1 MRLSHV
7 RSVTKREYLARLKS
21 KGFWISTVALP
32 ILMAAWAILPGLMV
46 ANTPA
51 GQRLAVVDR
60 TNKIAERLED
70 QLAEWSRRSS
80 DLLEGGQPVRFDL
93 EIIDPSG
100 NLDALREELD
110 RRVLDDEIDAWIWI
124 DDDLLAED
132 RIEYH
137 AESVSNFITQEVLG
151 SALSRVVR
159 TTRLQDAGYDADV
172 VAELSRSVD
181 LNTIR
186 LSEKGSEAEAG
197 IGGFAIAFGLFM
209 ILYMTTLI
217 YGQQVMH
224 GVLEEKSSRVVEVVL
239 AAIRPVELL
248 AGKLIGICLAGLT
261 QLAIWIGTLALLT
274 APGVI
279 ALLAFMPPGVEMPE
293 LAGSLVVHFFLFFLL
308 GYFFYATFYAM
319 IGSAFN
325 NSQEAQQ
332 MASVGVIFVV
342 APWIF
347 FLPVLNDPDST
358 ISVVTSLIPV
368 FTPFLM
374 LLRIAVKTPPAWQI
388 GLGYLLTA
396 LLCCVSIWLCA
407 RIYRV
412 GILMYGKK
420 PSIREIARWI
430 RYS

>member
-1 MRLSHV
+1 MRLAHV

-21 KGFWISTVALP
+21 KGFWISTIALP
-32 ILMAAWAILPGLMV
+32 VLMGAWAILPGLMM
-46 ANTPA
+46 AKTTA
-51 GQRLAVVDR
+51 GQRLAVVDE
-60 TNKIAERLED
+60 TGQIADRLKDQLED
-70 QLAEWSRRSS
+70 WSQRSS

-93 EIIDPSG
+93 EIIHPGSD
-100 NLDALREELD
+100 LAELKRELD
-110 RRVLDDEIDAWIWI
+110 RRVLEQEIDAWIWI
-124 DDDLLAED
+124 DEELLAQD
-132 RIEYH
+132 RVEYH

-159 TTRLQDAGYDADV
+159 TTRLEEAGYDAEV
-172 VAELSRSVD
+172 VAQLSRSVD
-181 LNTIR
+181 LETIR
-186 LSEKGSEAEAG
+186 LSEKGSEAETG
-197 IGGFAIAFGLFM
+197 VGGFAIAFGLFM

-224 GVLEEKSSRVVEVVL
+224 GVLEEKSSRVVEVIL
-239 AAIRPVELL
+239 AAIQPIELL

-261 QLAIWIGTLALLT
+261 QLAIWVGTLALLT

-279 ALLAFMPPGVEMPE
+279 ALIAFMPPGIE
-293 LAGSLVVHFFLFFLL
+293 LPRLPAGLVVHFFLFFLL

-332 MASVGVIFVV
+332 MASIGVVFVV

-358 ISVVTSLIPV
+358 LSVVTSLIPV

-388 GLGYLLTA
+388 GLGYLLTL
-396 LLCCVSIWLCA
+396 LLCLCSVWLCA

-430 RYS
+430 RYA